1 MMRGQNRRCVGGS
14 KKSLKSTE
22 EQSEI
27 DASNAA
33 DDYAASM
40 ERAAELAYDCEIEW

>member
-1 MMRGQNRRCVGGS
+1 MIRGYNPRCVEGS
-14 KKSLKSTE
+14 KRSLKSIK
-22 EQSEI
+22 EQREI

-33 DDYAASM
+33 DDYAARM